1 MRPVNLADLE
11 AGVRVLLAAPQRSR
25 RQLALSLC
33 NAAAAADAHRKRTG
47 APHPVFGTGTIMSAS
62 RCYAMVSS
70 QGADEGDYLTALRDL
85 ITALI
90 HQRA

>member
-33 NAAAAADAHRKRTG
+33 NAAAAADAHR
-47 APHPVFGTGTIMSAS
+47 
-62 RCYAMVSS
+62 
-70 QGADEGDYLTALRDL
+70 
-85 ITALI
+85 
-90 HQRA
+90 